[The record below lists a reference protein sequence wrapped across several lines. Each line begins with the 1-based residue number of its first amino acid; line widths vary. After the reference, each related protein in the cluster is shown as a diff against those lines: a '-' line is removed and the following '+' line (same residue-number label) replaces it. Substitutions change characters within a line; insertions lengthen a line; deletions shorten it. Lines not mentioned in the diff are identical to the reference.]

1 MDWSRAKSVLIYA
14 FLLLNIVLGYQLWQD
29 VRDQIN
35 TEQDWTTLSEE
46 TRRIMDVKQIQV
58 TSKIPSETPSLRE
71 ITYRYEKKTSFKNIL
86 TTPIESRVL
95 YATKREMVRALEEA
109 IPHIEMYQLDQQL
122 SDESK
127 FVLHQQMVNGLP
139 LFEVKLELYY
149 ENREIVAFRQQYAE
163 IEDSKTAQE
172 QKILPASQAL
182 DTLIEKNLPPGTV
195 VTDIQLGYHGQV
207 FDTDTQVAAP
217 TWRLLLDNGDI
228 YYMNAINGAV
238 EHVPSGKKETK

>member
-14 FLLLNIVLGYQLWQD
+14 FLILNIVLGYQLWQD

-35 TEQDWTTLSEE
+35 TEQDWTSLSEE

-71 ITYRYEKKTSFKNIL
+71 ITYRYEEKNSL
-86 TTPIESRVL
+86 KQVLGQPIESRVL
-95 YATKREMVRALEEA
+95 YGTKREMVRSLQEE
-109 IPHIEMYQLDQQL
+109 IPHIELYQLDQQV
-122 SDESK
+122 SDGSR
-127 FVLHQQMVNGLP
+127 FVLHQQMANGLP
-139 LFEVKLELYY
+139 LFEVRLELYY
-149 ENREIVAFRQQYAE
+149 ENREIVSFRQQYAE

-182 DTLIEKNLPPGTV
+182 DTLIEKNLSPGTV

-217 TWRLLLDNGDI
+217 TWRLLLDNGDV

-238 EHVPSGKKETK
+238 EHVPAGKKES

>member
-14 FLLLNIVLGYQLWQD
+14 FLILNIVLGYQLWQD
-29 VRDQIN
+29 VRDQMN
-35 TEQDWTTLSEE
+35 TEQDWTSLSEE

-71 ITYRYEKKTSFKNIL
+71 ITYRYEKKNSYKNVL
-86 TTPIESRVL
+86 DTPIESRVL
-95 YATKREMVRALEEA
+95 YATKREMVRSLEEA
-109 IPHIEMYQLDQQL
+109 IPHVELYQLDQQL

-139 LFEVKLELYY
+139 LFEVMLELYY
-149 ENREIVAFRQQYAE
+149 ENREIVSFRQQYAE

-182 DTLIEKNLPPGTV
+182 DTLIEKNLAPGTV

-238 EHVPSGKKETK
+238 EHVPSGKKESK